1 MKEFEG
7 FEEILMA
14 VIENTAHAK
23 NYSNEK
29 RMDMAMKALFGKN
42 YKLFDPQLPAGL
54 EEYDIRKI
62 LKQTKEGKSMEGEI
76 KQALKNQ
83 FKTVNAKDR
92 GEKAARKAGDERLLK
107 AKVEAVKKHIKRN
120 KMYYAW
126 TEPSAFDF
134 LTSEEKEKIQT
145 KRDAL
150 FKALR
155 NAGWPI

>member
-1 MKEFEG
+1 
-7 FEEILMA
+7 
-14 VIENTAHAK
+14 
-23 NYSNEK
+23 
-29 RMDMAMKALFGKN
+29 
-42 YKLFDPQLPAGL
+42 
-54 EEYDIRKI
+54 
-62 LKQTKEGKSMEGEI
+62 MEGEI

-83 FKTVNAKDR
+83 FKTVDAKDR